1 MSRKKNTFSKVIG
14 HLKSSKISEAAPT
27 NSTISVMVPDAGTLT
42 RQEFKGMVPDQSTI
56 DWAVNGSDGKDTS
69 GLFDASGNSKLI
81 GPPITEDS
89 PDNSYILGPMA
100 AMYYTYASPNVWT
113 MIGYIRQADRRMVN
127 LGDID
132 GKLSDWDGVSNFTS
146 YGQLTLEQAR
156 WFRDTWKHDGSGDDP
171 ANANYRA
178 FYPGPPSSTPDAFG
192 RYLCTITGTAKAEKK
207 DYETVAP
214 LDMQAAD
221 NFSSIFARLNDII
234 KRHHKGQ
241 QDWLDNLPDQY
252 PEFFDKGSEIGIQML
267 DTMEKIGEIGE
278 AKGRYALNK
287 FAQFMT
293 YKGGGVVG
301 LTMAAATDIR
311 NYIKGFLPGN
321 SETDRW
327 MSTGIY
333 PQGDTPPFNN
343 TGSSAT
349 AYAVNMAMGL
359 MQSMGTGRPVYI
371 GNDNMDVNT
380 VGGRYTKADIDKMLN
395 AHGLYNN
402 RPDVS
407 MSADAVLNP
416 KGKDVYG
423 KDNKGFGSEGGS
435 ISQIYIDPDTGK
447 IMIQDTADKFFRV
460 GGESGE
466 GIDWGTQTFSDIPIP
481 PNIVKRLTQEVE
493 NGAVAKVVSALHG
506 SDISEADA
514 QKVTEELMEN
524 DNFRN
529 AYNTVVTAG
538 NSPMGDWIVGK
549 STGFVNG
556 AAGGALL
563 YGKAKQAFGLIK
575 QSELDSKGGHGHV
588 RRQNQVGL
596 ENMDPEVAKYLQE
609 KVNEIRKRQT
619 NLGPLANA
627 QQDANK
633 LLDKMEKGLENN
645 MPPEEYEKLFQ
656 QWKKKIKQRDRNRP
670 EGIPIDPKFMQQ
682 ILGSRGNK
690 SLTSSHYLQGLT
702 LSESRKSI
710 LKNLKQPVV
719 LPETKQKSYKV
730 NPGKRNKTNF
740 QGMDKLVGDIKPQSP
755 FKTKRDV
762 WSKDWQDYNAKQSQE
777 KKNQVLE
784 KIGDGKKAFNYMLT
798 DSKKMNADQLE
809 QFWGLHPEMHKYFY
823 NGKEYKATRKEE
835 VKGDLLLFM
844 EDENGEKSTI
854 LQSELSIKLAEGKER
869 QMLDEYNEIQSKKEP
884 TPYLNDPLMKKVAK
898 RLKNEIEYEGKPAV
912 KGYPNEPP
920 PEMVNGWHPRYGKTY
935 KYDKLDPVSA
945 VMMRKAP
952 TGNPEIDAN
961 VEKAANKL
969 KPNVKVK
976 EEKVSNWRDE
986 IEIKEETPKEEVKL
1000 FDRVK
1005 NIQEQMTSSNLFGI
1019 EFGAAGDRDLQGW
1032 IWSNWD
1038 TDDIPNGEGEFFN
1051 DIAAGEIDEYNYPG
1065 SAGWATMIS
1074 ANMGQTGT
1082 GDNGLFNL
1090 NDKQDYIHFFNA
1102 VENDGMEGNFLRT
1115 TPIDARSL
1123 DTISI
1128 EAIVGN
1134 NSNGGKSPGTSNNW
1148 GLYVYHW
1155 HDGLPVVDG
1164 ASDWQFWSSN
1174 PTDYTIVPH
1183 NGAGTLTT
1191 YTLTIPESARVE
1203 RLYLNFGWAAMDGA
1217 DQSKYRSGDLGITRL
1232 GFQRRQP
1239 MNVIIGLD
1247 TPEGSAFVRSGT
1259 SLLKSGG
1266 KKIKKDLS
1274 KEERYE
1280 SVLSMLNAS
1289 KEYTDMILGIQFP
1302 GSNTLLWGNEIQGSD
1317 VEKYHEKERARQAKI
1332 AQARFEA
1339 DPNQHG
1345 SAAWRAKQKEMYPT
1359 VNDQYA
1365 DWADKLKGANGQPL
1379 FPEGYRVYSGRAGG
1393 RHSPND
1399 SRAQILSR
1407 IHPPWVKFNRPTKT
1421 RTRGRTAADIKA
1433 DFEAGKHIKHLPHR
1447 QKWLAARQAKA
1458 ERDLARKRERQIA
1471 KDSKGRSSSRAV
1483 SKAIESGIDRSNY
1496 KEVAK
1501 EIVPNASR
1509 SDQRQFEKNAKEV
1522 SNLSAD
1528 KKAEFERRI
1537 AELDKDIAKFSKQ
1550 EQDARKEMK
1559 RIAVQFGI
1567 DVALTIAGPLVISK
1581 ALQGIGIGWKAIRA
1595 AKVAKA
1601 SNVLKGSSTAQKFV
1615 KGASKVVDDGDEL
1628 LDIVTKGTNYPTVKT
1643 SPEFDQL
1650 TNVLKSDRM
1659 SKILLQA
1666 REKGSKVINFKF
1678 KGKTYRFNVD
1688 KLSDFGVG
1696 NLKLSY
1702 EPEGPM
1708 IQETTFEKLKQ
1719 VRLKFNYKG
1728 KPTPTEDGFPE
1739 EPPATPGPDGFHP
1752 KYGKHAARYKR
1763 LDPASAD
1770 SMPATGDPETDALVD
1785 KQKSKQKRF
1794 SDFTKNPTQNWST
1807 ITPQEVKTST
1817 KKSEGKLLSVKE
1829 AMTTSSVFSQSLAS
1843 AGDADLVVFQT
1854 GITGNGDIDFGEPG
1868 SEDNVMAGD
1877 GEYTALTAFDD
1888 TLNVNDPL
1896 DQGKRVRTPGTNYH
1910 NGDGYSHGWVGQ
1922 IPGSESGG
1930 IRGAKPRGDY
1940 NDSERSRRVNQGLP
1954 LLQGG
1959 ASGYWAKYGTS
1970 IDQLGLDSGSWNS
1983 TDGTTDVGYGTNLVF
1998 DGAGSPRYAALKA
2011 IDSTEFDTIKIHA
2024 DVGGSSMTGAGKQL
2038 RVFYWA
2044 GDKPGFFPLEGEI
2057 PASGGKNHAGWIP
2070 IYQKPSGEIDT
2081 SVDANIIPNSRPAAN
2096 NGVLAAYSVKIPEW
2110 CRGKNTRFM
2119 LFQQHSGSDT
2129 WSLSSIR
2136 FQRRNPITS
2145 VAPLDDPVGNSFMRV
2160 GQQPHEFT
2168 SPEERKK
2175 KIEEMLRASREY
2187 LLKQLGFDDF
2197 PGMSAS
2203 LASNPASPIN
2213 FDDVYKNYRD
2223 TLSKEDKKSFQK
2235 ERQVRDRKIKQ
2246 GNISGKSGPPVGN
2259 EAQVGDTTKKG
2270 DTHIMS
2276 PYRTLGQQYAAKV
2289 KGRIGR
2295 TR

>member
-1 MSRKKNTFSKVIG
+1 MSRKKNTFSKAIG

-221 NFSSIFARLNDII
+221 NFSAIMNKLA
-234 KRHHKGQ
+234 KGEKLSKAER
-241 QDWLDNLPDQY
+241 DLLDNYKKSQGQENKFLDLINQGLDKILAGMEAITDNPVTHFLDQILPSKIIADTITDRIFGGDNPNSYNGQLMMQLLNSVITGNNVDIKLSKKGRQNMFDSIDASKIGDAITFGPPPDPNADNAINPGKKVEKVLTGGWGDQG
-252 PEFFDKGSEIGIQML
+252 GSEFNYDPETGMVTITSNKML
-267 DTMEKIGEIGE
+267 RKMDGDKRDSGGKIVEFE
-278 AKGRYALNK
+278 
-287 FAQFMT
+287 
-293 YKGGGVVG
+293 
-301 LTMAAATDIR
+301 DIP
-311 NYIKGFLPGN
+311 NPTTEQIN
-321 SETDRW
+321 
-327 MSTGIY
+327 
-333 PQGDTPPFNN
+333 
-343 TGSSAT
+343 
-349 AYAVNMAMGL
+349 GL
-359 MQSMGTGRPVYI
+359 MDSKPGFKKALMNFYKAVASAEIKSSIDAPGTGWKPFAGGEHPAVAAQQM
-371 GNDNMDVNT
+371 MDGVPEI
-380 VGGRYTKADIDKMLN
+380 TKA
-395 AHGLYNN
+395 LYNFTVEGTASN
-402 RPDVS
+402 
-407 MSADAVLNP
+407 AVWLRQQLVKAGISP
-416 KGKDVYG
+416 QSESEKQGE
-423 KDNKGFGSEGGS
+423 GFG
-435 ISQIYIDPDTGK
+435 
-447 IMIQDTADKFFRV
+447 
-460 GGESGE
+460 
-466 GIDWGTQTFSDIPIP
+466 
-481 PNIVKRLTQEVE
+481 
-493 NGAVAKVVSALHG
+493 
-506 SDISEADA
+506 
-514 QKVTEELMEN
+514 
-524 DNFRN
+524 
-529 AYNTVVTAG
+529 
-538 NSPMGDWIVGK
+538 
-549 STGFVNG
+549 
-556 AAGGALL
+556 
-563 YGKAKQAFGLIK
+563 
-575 QSELDSKGGHGHV
+575 GHV
-588 RRQNQVGL
+588 YSQESTPLDKLPPKVQDAIRSKFNQN
-596 ENMDPEVAKYLQE
+596 K
-609 KVNEIRKRQT
+609 KT
-619 NLGPLANA
+619 NLVPDG
-627 QQDANK
+627 
-633 LLDKMEKGLENN
+633 ETF
-645 MPPEEYEKLFQ
+645 FQ
-656 QWKKKIKQRDRNRP
+656 
-670 EGIPIDPKFMQQ
+670 
-682 ILGSRGNK
+682 SR
-690 SLTSSHYLQGLT
+690 T
-702 LSESRKSI
+702 LSGNILSEDKTNRI
-710 LKNLKQPVV
+710 LKNLKEPVV

-730 NPGKRNKTNF
+730 NPGKRKKTKTNF

-920 PEMVNGWHPRYGKTY
+920 PEMVNGWHPNYGKTY

-969 KPNVKVK
+969 KPNIKVK

-986 IEIKEETPKEEVKL
+986 IDIKEENPKEEVKL
-1000 FDRVK
+1000 FDRIK

-1019 EFGAAGDRDLQGW
+1019 EFGAEGDRDLQGW

-1051 DIAAGEIDEYNYPG
+1051 DIAVGEIDEFAYPG
-1065 SAGWATMIS
+1065 SAGWATMIP
-1074 ANMGQTGT
+1074 ANIGQTGT
-1082 GDNGLFNL
+1082 GDDGLFNL

-1128 EAIVGN
+1128 DAIVGN
-1134 NSNGGKSPGTSNNW
+1134 DSNGGKSPGTSNNW

-1174 PTDYTIVPH
+1174 SADYTIVPH
-1183 NGAGTLTT
+1183 NGAGTITN

-1259 SLLKSGG
+1259 SLLQAGG

-1289 KEYTDMILGIQFP
+1289 REYTDMILGIQFP

-1332 AQARFEA
+1332 AKARFDA

-1345 SAAWRAKQKEMYPT
+1345 SAAWREKQRQLYPN
-1359 VNDQYA
+1359 VNDAYA
-1365 DWADKLKGANGQPL
+1365 DWADKLTTAGGGPM
-1379 FPEGYRVYSGRAGG
+1379 FPEGYRAYSAKNKGTFSI
-1393 RHSPND
+1393 HD
-1399 SRAQILSR
+1399 SRAQILTR
-1407 IHPPWVKFNRPTKT
+1407 IHPPWVKFKRPTKT
-1421 RTRGRTAADIKA
+1421 RSRSRTAADIKR
-1433 DFEAGKHIKHLPHR
+1433 DFEAGKHIPYAPHR
-1447 QKWLAARQAKA
+1447 EKWVAARQQKA
-1458 ERDLARKRERQIA
+1458 ERDLARKRERYTKMA
-1471 KDSKGRSSSRAV
+1471 NDPKGRASGKYGPWIPPNIDDYKTTTSV

-1509 SDQRQFEKNAKEV
+1509 SDQRQFEKNAKDV

-1537 AELDKDIAKFSKQ
+1537 AELDKDIAKYSKQ

-1581 ALQGIGIGWKAIRA
+1581 ALQGIGMGWKAIRA
-1595 AKVAKA
+1595 ARVAKA
-1601 SNVLKGSSTAQKFV
+1601 SKVLKGSSTYQKAV

-1650 TNVLKSDRM
+1650 TNLIKSDRM
-1659 SKILLQA
+1659 SKALLQA

-1688 KLSDFGVG
+1688 KLSDYSVG

-1702 EPEGPM
+1702 EPEGSM

-1770 SMPATGDPETDALVD
+1770 SMPGTGDPETDALVD
-1785 KQKSKQKRF
+1785 KQKSKKKRF

-1817 KKSEGKLLSVKE
+1817 KKTEGKLLSVKE

-1868 SEDNVMAGD
+1868 SEDNVMAGN

-1910 NGDGYSHGWVGQ
+1910 NGDGYSHGWVGM
-1922 IPGSESGG
+1922 IPGSDSGG
-1930 IRGAKPRGDY
+1930 IRGAKPKGDY
-1940 NDSERSRRVNQGLP
+1940 NDSERSRRVRLGLP

-1959 ASGYWAKYGTS
+1959 STGYWAKYGDS
-1970 IDQLGLDSGSWNS
+1970 IDQLGLSKGSWNS
-1983 TDGTTDVGYGTNLVF
+1983 NDGTTDKGYGTNLVF

-2011 IDSTEFDTIKIHA
+2011 IDSTELDTIKIHA
-2024 DVGGSSMTGAGKQL
+2024 DVSGSSMTGAGEQC

-2070 IYQKPSGEIDT
+2070 IYQKPNGEIDT

-2119 LFQQHSGSDT
+2119 LFQQHSGGDN

-2168 SPEERKK
+2168 SPEERRKK
-2175 KIEEMLRASREY
+2175 VLEMLKASREY

-2213 FDDVYKNYRD
+2213 FDDVYRNYRD

-2235 ERQVRDRKIKQ
+2235 ERQARDRKIKQ
-2246 GNISGKSGPPVGN
+2246 GNISKSGKAGPPVGN